1 MNSSFAIIAGGCPWP
16 RSRHCSASGPDANRH
31 IMSRYAVLQ
40 TFLSLTTTYW
50 ELLKQPD
57 KQNLAKQKRRRTA
70 QARQQTQAR
79 QPNPSLGSFQR
90 DLAEIECLPGSVG
103 ENRHLRMGVGGPAGF
118 WSAPVF

>member
-31 IMSRYAVLQ
+31 IMSRYAVQQ

-57 KQNLAKQKRRRTA
+57 KQKLTKLACSSASDGRARRTRRLKWVEGCNAGVVCFQRCPGHVKMRLDANQEWLA
-70 QARQQTQAR
+70 QACV
-79 QPNPSLGSFQR
+79 SISF
-90 DLAEIECLPGSVG
+90 
-103 ENRHLRMGVGGPAGF
+103 
-118 WSAPVF
+118 